1 MGLRAKPAP
10 AAPACECAA
19 RVAALEQTVA
29 ALARAAVRA
38 GHARDVLDTPGRGML
53 NPDAAI
59 IRAAAAPN
67 RPTPT
72 DPNQE
77 RA

>member
-1 MGLRAKPAP
+1 MGLRTKPVP
-10 AAPACECAA
+10 AQPACACAE
-19 RVAALEQTVA
+19 RLFALEQTVA

-38 GHARDVLDTPGRGML
+38 GQAKDVIDTPGRAML

-59 IRAAAAPN
+59 IRAAAAPT